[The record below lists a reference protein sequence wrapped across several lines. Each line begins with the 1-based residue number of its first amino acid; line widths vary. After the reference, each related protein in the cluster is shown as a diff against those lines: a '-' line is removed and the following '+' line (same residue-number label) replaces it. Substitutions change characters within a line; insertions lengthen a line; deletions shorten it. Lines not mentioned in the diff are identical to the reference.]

1 MDDEPQGGNAASET
15 PKVPEFK
22 IQGIFPGR
30 MVSRVFASIMILSI
44 ILVIVVAARIVT
56 EPDSSVFAVAILTL
70 LLISVMG
77 VVLYRLI
84 PAFGMVVINE
94 KGVNVV
100 ALIGGAQMEW
110 KDITA
115 VEVWYE
121 ADDVTDARIK
131 IVLRAD
137 TPSFVIRS
145 FYNRFNEM
153 VKTIAAGAEQQG
165 VHVKD
170 RRPKVE

>member
-1 MDDEPQGGNAASET
+1 MADEAQGGNEASEA
-15 PKVPEFK
+15 PKVPEFD

-30 MVSRVFASIMILSI
+30 MVSRVFATTMILGI
-44 ILVIVVAARIVT
+44 ILVIVVAVGILMR
-56 EPDSSVFAVAILTL
+56 PDSSVFPVVILTL
-70 LLISVMG
+70 LLISVMAF
-77 VVLYRLI
+77 VLYRLI

-121 ADDVTDARIK
+121 GDDVTDARIK
-131 IVLRAD
+131 IVLRAN

-153 VKTIAAGAEQQG
+153 VKTIAAGAEKQG